1 MNRTMRILLTA
12 VLCAAAVGGYWKFL
26 LAPKRQEAADLQ
38 DKVSVTQAQLEQTRA
53 TLASYKT
60 SATTY
65 RENYSTVVRLGKAV
79 PADDDTRSLLVQLDT
94 AAKRSAVSFANIDLQ
109 QSGVAGSSGS
119 SSVAQPTPGTTI
131 VPGAIS
137 GGSFSTMPFTFGF
150 AGDFGSLSNF
160 FARVNRF
167 VTVKGDKIQVNGRL
181 LRIDHI
187 KVTPGDGGWPNLQAQ
202 IDASTY
208 LLPQTS
214 ATEQGPQGA
223 TAGGGVS
230 TSTPSGTTTSPPS
243 TSTGTGTSS
252 SAASEIR

>member
-1 MNRTMRILLTA
+1 MRILITA
-12 VLCAAAVGGYWKFL
+12 VLCAVAVGGYWKFL

-53 TLASYKT
+53 TLASYKK
-60 SATTY
+60 SATAY
-65 RENYSTVVRLGKAV
+65 RENYATVVRLGKAI

-109 QSGVAGSSGS
+109 QSGAAGSAG
-119 SSVAQPTPGTTI
+119 SVASSQTTPGTGV
-131 VPGAIS
+131 VPGAITS
-137 GGSFSTMPFTFGF
+137 GSFSTMPFSFSF
-150 AGDFGSLSNF
+150 AGDFGSLGNF

-187 KVTPGDGGWPNLQAQ
+187 KITPGDGGWPNLQAE
-202 IDASTY
+202 IGASTY
-208 LLPQTS
+208 LLPQSS

-223 TAGGGVS
+223 APSGGVS
-230 TSTPSGTTTSPPS
+230 TSTSSGTTTSPPS